1 MTSLWPSSLR
11 DKSNLALERCVQK
24 AFDIDLKP
32 CMIYL
37 FDHVSVKLLPAL
49 KKHFAIDDF
58 SWALADEQGRRNLL
72 KRAYQLHKIKGTN
85 AAIRLVLDALGIEAE
100 IREWFQYQG
109 RPNFFQL
116 TVSNLNFLISKF
128 SIFYQML
135 QIYKRATAH
144 LDKVIFRLSV
154 PAKLYTGLRVVNI
167 SKFTHT
173 MESAT

>member
-11 DKSNLALERCVQK
+11 DKSNLALEKCIQK

-58 SWALADEQGRRNLL
+58 SWALADEQGKRNLL

-100 IREWFQYQG
+100 IREWFQYRG
-109 RPNFFQL
+109 RPNFFEL
-116 TVSNLNFLISKF
+116 TVNNLNLLIAKF
-128 SIFYQML
+128 SQFYSML

-144 LDKVIFRLSV
+144 IDKIAFRLSV
-154 PAKLYTGLRVVNI
+154 PARLYNGLRVV
-167 SKFTHT
+167 STSSTTHI
-173 MESAT
+173 MESTT